1 MLSRWPHRLTWKK
14 MKLKRAKLLALFTG
28 GISSLLA
35 SGVMQAVPRT
45 DLWARW
51 PPGDPRDSFT
61 IGHQPELKPPDG
73 QVAFIDGALNP
84 VPGAGYTPIVQGFHQ
99 EALASSSLL
108 ASRGLNHPEPGACQ
122 RHPDNPLR
130 AEAVLTDF
138 DTLLKNHPSRPN
150 PSPYNK
156 KHLQAQD
163 QREAPFIRP
172 TPRAPPTFPKT
183 FFTRSS

>member
-1 MLSRWPHRLTWKK
+1 

-35 SGVMQAVPRT
+35 SGVMQAVPKS

-51 PPGDPRDSFT
+51 
-61 IGHQPELKPPDG
+61 PPDG